1 MKWALVG
8 ASTIADQWMVNAIRA
23 AGDDIVAIVSGD
35 LTRAQSFATKH
46 AIPHALDNETAL
58 DHLG

>member
-35 LTRAQSFATKH
+35 LTQLFLHQRGPMNGQS
-46 AIPHALDNETAL
+46 D
-58 DHLG
+58 